1 MRVQT
6 LHERLVEAA
15 RPAGFQTTFY
25 GKVGDWSLPAFKR
38 GDDSEGPHI
47 YLSAGV
53 HGDEPAG
60 PLAVLHLL
68 RKRLLPPGPR
78 YTLVPLVNPRALETG
93 TRNTPEGVDVNRDYG
108 PQPGSSEARLHQA
121 WLAGQRFDLALCLH
135 EDTDGEGFYLYE
147 LCAPE
152 SRPLAD
158 VALKASR
165 AHLPIDPRKEIDG
178 MPARGGRVFPPPEAH
193 ARERTDLPEAL
204 CLYFGHTGH
213 CLTLETP
220 TRAPVVQRMEAQV
233 DVVLALIEACVARSI
248 GNHSA

>member
-6 LHERLVEAA
+6 LYDRLLEAA
-15 RPAGFQTTFY
+15 RLAGFQTAFY
-25 GKVGDWSLPAFKR
+25 GKAGEWSLPVFTR
-38 GDDSEGPHI
+38 GGEAGAPHI

-93 TRNTPEGVDVNRDYG
+93 TRETPEGVDVNRDYG
-108 PQPGSSEARLHQA
+108 PQPLSAEARLHKA
-121 WLAGQRFDLALCLH
+121 WLGDQRFALALCLH

-147 LCAPE
+147 LCSPGH
-152 SRPLAD
+152 RPLAG
-158 VALKASR
+158 VALEASS
-165 AHLPIDPRKEIDG
+165 AHLPIDPRGEIDG
-178 MPARGGRVFPPPEAH
+178 MPACGGRVFPPPEAH

-204 CLYFGHTGH
+204 CLFFDHTGH

-220 TRAPVVQRMEAQV
+220 TRTPAVQRVEAQAAA
-233 DVVLALIEACVARSI
+233 VLALIEAFAPANGISE
-248 GNHSA
+248 GP